1 MILLL
6 EIIGILLIA
15 IAGIVLGR
23 WASNQSTSA
32 RIFAMGVSFAVV
44 GLILLS
50 RLGTLWEI
58 FPLLRPIAA
67 SRLRFVLLAFAVGLG
82 LTAPLSQLRSY
93 ASRFVTCLVMAG
105 FIAILISFPF
115 LGPAVIQ
122 SDLANSQTRF
132 DIDGVCRQSQPFTC
146 GPAAAVTALNHFG
159 IQASEGTLAMAAHT
173 SPIIGTSPWDLY
185 RTLQSDYSQTGIEY
199 SFLYMPSIDQL
210 PKDAVLLA
218 IVRDA
223 PATDHCVA
231 VMAVNENTVTVADP
245 MAGLIHMPHDSFTR
259 LWRNCGI
266 LLQRPTM

>member
-1 MILLL
+1 MELLI
-6 EIIGILLIA
+6 EIIGIFLIA

-32 RIFAMGVSFAVV
+32 RVFAMMVSFAIV
-44 GLILLS
+44 GLILVS
-50 RLGTLWEI
+50 RLGTLWAT
-58 FPLLRPIAA
+58 FPMLRPIAA
-67 SRLRFVLLAFAVGLG
+67 SRLRFVLLTFAVTLG
-82 LTAPLSQLRSY
+82 LTAPLAQLRSY
-93 ASRFVTCLVMAG
+93 ASRFVTCLVMAA

-115 LGPAVIQ
+115 LGPALIQ

-159 IQASEGTLAMAAHT
+159 IQASESTLAMAART

-185 RTLQSDYSQTGIEY
+185 KTLKSGYSQPGLEY

-218 IVRDA
+218 VVRDA

-231 VMAVNENTVTVADP
+231 VLAVNENTVTVADP
-245 MAGLIHMPHDSFTR
+245 VTGLVHMPHDSFNR

-266 LLQRPTM
+266 LLQRSL